1 MQKIK
6 IAQIGMGHDH
16 APVVFDALQRLPEIF
31 EVVGYAQVPE
41 DGGAI
46 DAKFYEGA
54 RQYDVR
60 EILAM
65 PDLDAI
71 AVETFD
77 LFLARYA
84 LLAAQKGVHVH
95 MDKACGEDIETY
107 ERMLSV
113 VKQKGT
119 VFHTGYIYR
128 VNPAVQSVFA
138 RAQSCGFGKIF
149 AVNAEMSCRHAFP
162 KRQWLGKLQGGMMQ
176 YLGCHMV
183 YLVVRLLGVPEEIV
197 PYNYCTG
204 VEGVTATD
212 AAFAVFR
219 YPRALATVQSC
230 IADEGGFVRRSFTV
244 HGEKGTA
251 EIRPME
257 INIDYPAHIV
267 AHDRVCRHGRLERRG
282 QNLRQRNVRPLC
294 RHDERLCRYD
304 RGKAQANGFARNG
317 SASRVMPFS
326 CLRNTVRF

>member
-1 MQKIK
+1 MKFVTDNIELTSMQKIK
-6 IAQIGMGHDH
+6 IAQIGTGHDH

-119 VFHTGYIYR
+119 VFHTGIY
-128 VNPAVQSVFA
+128 
-138 RAQSCGFGKIF
+138 
-149 AVNAEMSCRHAFP
+149 
-162 KRQWLGKLQGGMMQ
+162 
-176 YLGCHMV
+176 
-183 YLVVRLLGVPEEIV
+183 
-197 PYNYCTG
+197 
-204 VEGVTATD
+204 TA
-212 AAFAVFR
+212 
-219 YPRALATVQSC
+219 
-230 IADEGGFVRRSFTV
+230 
-244 HGEKGTA
+244 
-251 EIRPME
+251 
-257 INIDYPAHIV
+257 
-267 AHDRVCRHGRLERRG
+267 
-282 QNLRQRNVRPLC
+282 
-294 RHDERLCRYD
+294 
-304 RGKAQANGFARNG
+304 
-317 SASRVMPFS
+317 
-326 CLRNTVRF
+326 

>member
-6 IAQIGMGHDH
+6 IAQIGTGHDH

-138 RAQSCGFGKIF
+138 RAQSGGFGKIF

-162 KRQWLGKLQGGMMQ
+162 KRQWLGKLQGGMM
-176 YLGCHMV
+176 
-183 YLVVRLLGVPEEIV
+183 
-197 PYNYCTG
+197 
-204 VEGVTATD
+204 
-212 AAFAVFR
+212 
-219 YPRALATVQSC
+219 
-230 IADEGGFVRRSFTV
+230 
-244 HGEKGTA
+244 
-251 EIRPME
+251 
-257 INIDYPAHIV
+257 
-267 AHDRVCRHGRLERRG
+267 
-282 QNLRQRNVRPLC
+282 
-294 RHDERLCRYD
+294 
-304 RGKAQANGFARNG
+304 
-317 SASRVMPFS
+317 
-326 CLRNTVRF
+326 